1 MPRTMLH
8 HLQPHRSLTS
18 PRQSWKLT
26 VVRGLI
32 CSYTPIIYI
41 TVISARGR
49 RRRLGCMVQQELELL
64 TDEGGWGQLGLV
76 GLSVGSA
83 TLVTAKDPGVS
94 PSGCKAALWELLVGV
109 SAKQSAPTGQVGVR
123 GGPLMSEIDGGPAK
137 ALHTRMVQ
145 RGSKALWT

>member
-1 MPRTMLH
+1 MPRTVLH
-8 HLQPHRSLTS
+8 HLQPHRSLTL

-26 VVRGLI
+26 VMRGLI

-41 TVISARGR
+41 TVISAKMS
-49 RRRLGCMVQQELELL
+49 RRRLGCVVQQELELL
-64 TDEGGWGQLGLV
+64 TEEGGWGQVGLV

-109 SAKQSAPTGQVGVR
+109 PTKQSAPSGQVGIR
-123 GGPLMSEIDGGPAK
+123 GGPLSSETDGLP
-137 ALHTRMVQ
+137 V
-145 RGSKALWT
+145 

>member
-1 MPRTMLH
+1 
-8 HLQPHRSLTS
+8 
-18 PRQSWKLT
+18 
-26 VVRGLI
+26 
-32 CSYTPIIYI
+32 
-41 TVISARGR
+41 
-49 RRRLGCMVQQELELL
+49 MVQQELELL

-76 GLSVGSA
+76 GLSAGSA

-109 SAKQSAPTGQVGVR
+109 SAKQSAPTSQVGVR

>member
-1 MPRTMLH
+1 
-8 HLQPHRSLTS
+8 
-18 PRQSWKLT
+18 
-26 VVRGLI
+26 
-32 CSYTPIIYI
+32 
-41 TVISARGR
+41 
-49 RRRLGCMVQQELELL
+49 MVQQELELL
-64 TDEGGWGQLGLV
+64 TNEGDWGQLGLV
-76 GLSVGSA
+76 GLSAGSA